1 MFDEGE
7 GGGAGAA
14 CGCDDSTVGSGSTVV
29 VRDWGEDWR
38 YAWVKIREGGG
49 RGGVR
54 RGIAWV
60 ERGGGGGISRDR
72 DRGEGQGRKEDTFG
86 VIDELSEY

>member
-14 CGCDDSTVGSGSTVV
+14 CGCDDGTVGSGSTVV

-49 RGGVR
+49 GGVR
-54 RGIAWV
+54 RGIEWV
-60 ERGGGGGISRDR
+60 EKGGGLVGTG
-72 DRGEGQGRKEDTFG
+72 RGTGAKTETRLE
-86 VIDELSEY
+86 